1 MERAKKYGVPVL
13 SADFVTQLK
22 DVNYKLADEM
32 SKCLLSD
39 WVKDLR
45 GRLRTLNEEF
55 EKPKEC
61 KLMISIFILCIV
73 KLG

>member
-13 SADFVTQLK
+13 SADFVTNIK
-22 DVNYKLADEM
+22 DVRYKLVDEM

-45 GRLRTLNEEF
+45 GRLKTLNEEF
-55 EKPKEC
+55 EKPRESEC
-61 KLMISIFILCIV
+61 KFMIVFFVS
-73 KLG
+73 